1 MTFRSPVLLLLLVV
15 VGVVA
20 LAYLALQFR
29 RRRYIVLFPN
39 VDAVVRAA
47 PRSAL
52 WRRHVT
58 AAVFL
63 LMLTALVVAMA
74 RPGHTVNEPK
84 NDAVVVVALDVSR
97 SMEANDVA
105 PTRLAAAKVQASSFI
120 RSMPASVD
128 VGVVVFS
135 QVASVPVQPT
145 RNRDEALKAI
155 RRARPGNGTAI
166 GDAIQ
171 QALLALR
178 QHSATD
184 SAAAIPGQTL
194 PNAQIVLLSDGE
206 STTGRSS
213 TVASDAA
220 RAAKVRV
227 STIAVGTARG
237 TVGVEGEHFDVPVV
251 ARELRFVARQT
262 NGRFFTAKSAAEL
275 GDIYQDVQGRVA
287 YERVWADETASVVL
301 GVLLVGALTL
311 GATLVWA
318 GRVP

>member
-1 MTFRSPVLLLLLVV
+1 MTFRSPVLLLLLVL
-15 VGVVA
+15 VGIVA
-20 LAYLALQFR
+20 LSYVALQFR

-58 AAVFL
+58 AAVFV
-63 LMLTALVVAMA
+63 LMLVALVVAMA
-74 RPGHTVNEPK
+74 RPGHTANEPR
-84 NDAVVVVALDVSR
+84 NDAVIIVALDVSR
-97 SMEANDVA
+97 SMEADDVA
-105 PTRLAAAKVQASSFI
+105 PTRLAAAKAQASAFI
-120 RSMPASVD
+120 RSMPSSVD

-145 RNRDEALKAI
+145 RNRDQALRAI

-171 QALLALR
+171 QSLLALH

-184 SAAAIPGQTL
+184 DTPAIPGQTL

-220 RAAKVRV
+220 HTAKVRV
-227 STIAVGTARG
+227 STIAVGTSRG
-237 TVGVEGEHFDVPVV
+237 TVTIAGERFDVPVV
-251 ARELRFVARQT
+251 GSELRLVARQT
-262 NGRFFTAKSAAEL
+262 NGKFFTAKSAAEL
-275 GDIYQDVQGRVA
+275 GDIYRNVQGRVA
-287 YERVWADETASVVL
+287 YQRVWADETASVVL
-301 GVLLVGALTL
+301 GVLLVGALVL
-311 GATLVWA
+311 GATLLWA

>member
-15 VGVVA
+15 VAVVA
-20 LAYLALQFR
+20 LAYLVLQFR

-63 LMLTALVVAMA
+63 LMLAALVVAMA

-84 NDAVVVVALDVSR
+84 NDAVIMVALDVSR
-97 SMEANDVA
+97 SMEADDVA
-105 PTRLAAAKVQASSFI
+105 PTRLAAAKAQASSFI

-145 RNRDEALKAI
+145 RNRDEALRAI

-184 SAAAIPGQTL
+184 AVAIPGQTL

-213 TVASDAA
+213 AVASDAA
-220 RAAKVRV
+220 HAAKVRV

-237 TVGVEGEHFDVPVV
+237 TVGIEGERFDVPVV
-251 ARELRFVARQT
+251 ASELRFVARQT

-275 GDIYQDVQGRVA
+275 GDIYHDVQGRVA

-301 GVLLVGALTL
+301 GVLLVGALAL
-311 GATLVWA
+311 GAALLWA